1 MPRVSIFRK
10 LSPIKTGNE
19 GHCVFNENGD
29 VVGAKVCKRVYVCLP
44 GRRLIFRDGVYEGW
58 YRA

>member
-1 MPRVSIFRK
+1 MSRFLWK
-10 LSPIKTGNE
+10 LSPIKTGYE
-19 GHCVFNENGD
+19 WCCVFNENGD
-29 VVGAKVCKRVYVCLP
+29 VVGARVCKRVYVCLP